1 MREYRRRKNAVSL
14 QTTQAIVETQL
25 AITNKPMIARMS
37 TIDEFHQ
44 QQPVISH
51 RYEQFRK

>member
-1 MREYRRRKNAVSL
+1 MRELRRRKNAVSL
-14 QTTQAIVETQL
+14 QTTQAIVGTQAL
-25 AITNKPMIARMS
+25 MNKPMIARMS

-51 RYEQFRK
+51 RYEQF